1 MILLNNTILVVEDE
15 DSIRK
20 FVTINLERA
29 DYIVK
34 EANNAEDGIEIAR
47 NEEIDIVI
55 LDIMLPGM
63 DGFEACKIL
72 REEFPSMGII
82 MLTAKTQDI
91 DKIMGLEYGSDDY
104 MTKPFNPT
112 ELVLRVKSLFR
123 RMEYKE
129 DSDDRV
135 IIYDVFKIDKYSRKF
150 FKDNRE
156 MDLTP
161 TEFSIIKLFIEN
173 PGRAFK
179 RDEILNL
186 VWGDDFV
193 GDSKIVDVNIRR
205 LRSKIEDDPGE
216 PYYIETIWGLGYR
229 WKNIYQ
235 KHMITKNIKT
245 RIET

>member
-1 MILLNNTILVVEDE
+1 MNNSVLVIEDE

-20 FVTINLERA
+20 FVTINLERSNFIVRQA
-29 DYIVK
+29 D
-34 EANNAEDGIEIAR
+34 NAEDGIEIAR
-47 NEEIDIVI
+47 NEDIDIVI

-72 REEFPSMGII
+72 RDEFPSLGII
-82 MLTAKTQDI
+82 MLTAKAQDI

-129 DSDDRV
+129 DDSEDAV
-135 IIYDVFKIDKYSRKF
+135 IKYGYFKIDKYSRKF
-150 FKDNRE
+150 FKNDIE

-161 TEFSIIKLFIEN
+161 TEFSIMKLFIEN

-186 VWGDDFV
+186 VWGNDFV

-216 PYYIETIWGLGYR
+216 PYFIETIWGLGYR
-229 WKNIYQ
+229 WKKID
-235 KHMITKNIKT
+235 
-245 RIET
+245 